1 MTDDPEK
8 SGVGMPAS
16 TTTDRSA
23 TEAPLALL
31 PIGSFEQHGPYLP
44 LVTDTLIATVIS
56 ESISRQHNTFQL
68 PALAFG
74 CSHEHA
80 GFPGTVSISAVT
92 LNNIVSEVVDSLR
105 SQGLLGLIIVNAH
118 GGNYVLSNVV
128 QEANARGQVRVGLFP
143 SREDW
148 REAREAA
155 DITSTSHDDM
165 HAGELET
172 SILLAAHPGYVRDGW
187 QTADHS
193 ATDRRHLTTVG
204 MSAYTDSGV
213 IGYPSRASAEKGR
226 AVIEH
231 LGKAAG
237 DLITLLVEPHA

>member
-1 MTDDPEK
+1 
-8 SGVGMPAS
+8 
-16 TTTDRSA
+16 
-23 TEAPLALL
+23 
-31 PIGSFEQHGPYLP
+31 
-44 LVTDTLIATVIS
+44 
-56 ESISRQHNTFQL
+56 
-68 PALAFG
+68 
-74 CSHEHA
+74 
-80 GFPGTVSISAVT
+80 
-92 LNNIVSEVVDSLR
+92 
-105 SQGLLGLIIVNAH
+105 
-118 GGNYVLSNVV
+118 
-128 QEANARGQVRVGLFP
+128 
-143 SREDW
+143 
-148 REAREAA
+148 
-155 DITSTSHDDM
+155 M

-204 MSAYTDSGV
+204 MTAYTDSGV